1 MAVVEAA
8 EAGLEAGLG
17 AVEVVEEACLDVV
30 EAVEAGLEAGL
41 GAVEVAEVKL
51 DEAAGAERH

>member
-1 MAVVEAA
+1 VEA
-8 EAGLEAGLG
+8 EADLEAGLGG

-30 EAVEAGLEAGL
+30 EAVEAGLAGGL

-51 DEAAGAERH
+51 DEGRH

>member
-1 MAVVEAA
+1 MAVVEAV
-8 EAGLEAGLG
+8 EAGFEAGLG

-30 EAVEAGLEAGL
+30 EAGLEAGL
-41 GAVEVAEVKL
+41 GEVEVAEVKL